1 MKGIFTTIL
10 TVTAVAL
17 LLLNP
22 SSFASAAEN
31 ETVFIQDDETYPAHI
46 VPDRIA
52 LILSDT
58 AMADAERYRKT
69 LDSLGGRRIPTLSD
83 AIVEVEVPDAKD
95 AKSLNAAA
103 RDLMKS
109 WPDLVVDSGI
119 LVRIGNS
126 DLPYVLTD
134 KIVVQIADDAD
145 VGLIQT
151 IAEQYHCEIL
161 GNNPFDKRQ
170 FVIRLLPDSAKNT
183 LEVSNALNRL
193 SGIKFAHP
201 NFYRPIEK
209 RQAPPAPND
218 PFYSDQW
225 HLNNTGQAMG
235 TPDADID
242 ADGAWSL
249 GPMGSGNPNIVI
261 AIIDDGLEA
270 NHPDLAAGLWTNHAE
285 QIGSPNVDD
294 DGNGFIDD
302 LHGWDFTPCI
312 TPVSC
317 GDNDVRPRLDQLH
330 GTAVAGVALARKNN
344 SIGVV
349 GTCPRCSFLPIRALD
364 GTDYAESLAIDYA
377 KTIGADIISL
387 SWGYASGVVL
397 PTNVVNSINSAA
409 TTGRVQNGVSKG
421 IIVVVAMTDTV
432 EDNCDGTPDLS
443 SLANVIAVSS
453 ATNQD
458 QRLPAG
464 FGTCMDLL
472 APTHGGTLDAVTTD
486 RIGDIGYNN
495 RSPVSPCASAEP
507 APPPPSNR
515 DYTFCFGGTSFAAP
529 VVAGIAGLL
538 LSHDNSLTRLQV
550 QRLLQDTADKISP
563 SSGAYSEQ
571 TGSSTPVGGLPTHGF
586 GRVNA
591 FEAARTVAGRDIFGR
606 GGVDVYVRDN
616 SLDWGNTEQ
625 PSNVTFEQTRG
636 FIPHWQSV
644 DIKVDAPP
652 YSATQPISST
662 EFDAFIDENPLSNTL
677 NRVYVRIHNRGTQ
690 TATDVQ
696 VKLHWAFAGAGLP
709 ALPADF
715 WPAFPA
721 NSTDVS
727 IWHPLPAQTIPS
739 LPYSGASV
747 AGNSND
753 NSIVLPFDF
762 AAPVYNASVNNPDHF
777 CLFLVVT
784 APDDPVSTV
793 SVGPQVPDL
802 ITPSDN
808 NVTQKNLHLVDS
820 GNSSGLRSQL
830 IVSNPFDYPINTR
843 LVAWRPKD
851 WNVESSGVEMGKR
864 IELGAK
870 ESLPVEIS
878 IMSHGQP
885 SASIN
890 IVQLYQASDMK
901 EERILGGMTYVVA
914 PGAQPA
920 VVPSPGYIENVGAQE
935 KLIAEYLKLVA
946 DTISKP
952 DVRGEDR
959 TLLHRLSILIEEQG
973 KLLAGVEAARKG
985 SRSDH

>member
-1 MKGIFTTIL
+1 MKRIFTTIL
-10 TVTAVAL
+10 TVTAVAI

-46 VPDRIA
+46 VPGRIA
-52 LILSDT
+52 LILSDM
-58 AMADAERYRKT
+58 AIADADRYQKT

-83 AIVEVEVPDAKD
+83 VIVEVEAPDAKD
-95 AKSLNAAA
+95 AKSLNATA
-103 RDLMKS
+103 RGLMKS

-119 LVRIGNS
+119 LVTIGNS

-170 FVIRLLPDSAKNT
+170 FVIKLLPDGAKNT
-183 LEVSNALNRL
+183 LEVSNALNGL

-209 RQAPPAPND
+209 RQAPPVPND
-218 PFYSDQW
+218 PFFPNQW

-242 ADGAWSL
+242 ADRAWSL

-270 NHPDLAAGLWTNHAE
+270 NHPDLADGLWTNHAE
-285 QIGSPNVDD
+285 EIGSPNVDD

-317 GDNDVRPRLDQLH
+317 GDNDVRPRLDELH
-330 GTAVAGVALARKNN
+330 GTAVAGAALARANN
-344 SIGVV
+344 SLGVA

-377 KTIGADIISL
+377 RMIGADIISL

-515 DYTFCFGGTSFAAP
+515 DYTLCFGGTSFAAP
-529 VVAGIAGLL
+529 VVAGIAGLI

-571 TGSSTPVGGLPTHGF
+571 TGFSAPVGGLPTHGF

-591 FEAARTVAGRDIFGR
+591 FEAARTVAGRDISGH

-636 FIPHWQSV
+636 FIPHWQSA

-652 YSATQPISST
+652 YRATQPVSST
-662 EFDAFIDENPLSNTL
+662 EFDAFVDEKPLSNTL
-677 NRVYVRIHNRGTQ
+677 NRVYVRLHNRGTQ

-747 AGNSND
+747 AGSSND
-753 NSIVLPFDF
+753 NSIVLSFDF
-762 AAPVYNASVNNPDHF
+762 PAPVYNASVNNPDHF
-777 CLFLVVT
+777 CLFLVVA
-784 APDDPVSTV
+784 APDDPVSQI
-793 SVGPQVPDL
+793 SAGSQVPDL

-808 NVTQKNLHLVDS
+808 NVTQKNVHLIDS
-820 GNSSGLRSQL
+820 GNSSGMKSQL
-830 IVSNPFDYPINTR
+830 IVSNPFDHPINTR

-851 WNVESSGVEMGKR
+851 WNVESTGVELGKR

-870 ESLPVEIS
+870 ESLPADIS
-878 IMSHGQP
+878 IISDGQP

-890 IVQLYQASDMK
+890 IVQLYKASNME
-901 EERILGGMTYVVA
+901 EERILGGITYVVA
-914 PGAQPA
+914 PNTQPA
-920 VVPSPGYIENVGAQE
+920 VVPSPGLIENVSVQE
-935 KLIAEYLKLVA
+935 KLVAEYLKLVA

-952 DVRGEDR
+952 DARSEDR
-959 TLLHRLSILIEEQG
+959 TLLHQLGILIEEQS
-973 KLLAGVEAARKG
+973 KLLAGMDAARKVF
-985 SRSDH
+985 RSDH